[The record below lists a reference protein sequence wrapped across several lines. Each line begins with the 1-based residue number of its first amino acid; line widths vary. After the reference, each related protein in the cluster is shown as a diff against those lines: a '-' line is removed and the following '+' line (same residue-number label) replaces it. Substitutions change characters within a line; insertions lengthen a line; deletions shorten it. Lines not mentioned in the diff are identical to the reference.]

1 VEVSHPVNQ
10 NPIARAIS
18 VVVLGILFAA
28 YMNHDHQKWR
38 RAGRDQFLA
47 RETQRFDRVISAE
60 RPFGVMAIGTV
71 IGVGF
76 LVGLYELVVFA
87 VSGVLKS
94 LSPPQQIQVNNPGN
108 PFS

>member
-1 VEVSHPVNQ
+1 LEVSRPVNQ
-10 NPIARAIS
+10 NLIVRAIS
-18 VVVLGILFAA
+18 VVVLGILLAA
-28 YMNHDHQKWR
+28 YMNHDHQEWR

-47 RETQRFDRVISAE
+47 REAQRFDRTISPE
-60 RPFGVMAIGTV
+60 RPFGAVAIGTV

-76 LVGLYELVVFA
+76 LVGLYEIVVFA

-94 LSPPQQIQVNNPGN
+94 LSPPQQTQANNPGN